1 MFENLKAAKAVGV
14 TLSGMKGPSAESGH
28 RAWAADILF
37 YGAKVGSASGSD
49 IKREINLII
58 DDALMQ
64 QMVDVLKAGGFKID
78 ATKQTKRSSTT
89 DTARGYMSLA
99 VAQIADEMDLVKEL
113 KAAARTQTLV
123 LLRSAPAKATVFGE
137 RFTPDVKAR
146 LSAKYGDD
154 IIEFVNESLKG
165 L

>member
-1 MFENLKAAKAVGV
+1 MFKNLKAAKAVGV
-14 TLSGMKGPSAESGH
+14 TLAGLKGPSAASGH
-28 RAWAADILF
+28 RAWSADILF
-37 YGAKVGSASGSD
+37 YGAKVGTASGSD

-64 QMVDVLKAGGFKID
+64 QMVDVLKDGGFKID
-78 ATKQTKRSSTT
+78 AAKQTKRSSTS

-99 VAQIADEMDLVKEL
+99 VAQIADEMDLAKEL

-137 RFTPDVKAR
+137 RFTPEVKAR
-146 LSAKYGDD
+146 LSDQYGDD
-154 IIEFVNESLKG
+154 IIEFLNESLKG

>member
-14 TLSGMKGPSAESGH
+14 TLSGLKGPSAESGH
-28 RAWAADILF
+28 RAWAAEILF

-49 IKREINLII
+49 IKREINL
-58 DDALMQ
+58 DDRLMQ

-78 ATKQTKRSSTT
+78 ATKQTRRSSNT

-113 KAAARTQTLV
+113 KVAARSQTLV

-146 LSAKYGDD
+146 LSAQYGDD

>member
-14 TLSGMKGPSAESGH
+14 TLSGLKGPSAESGH

-49 IKREINLII
+49 IKREINLI

-78 ATKQTKRSSTT
+78 ATKPTKRSSTA

-113 KAAARTQTLV
+113 KVAARSQTLV

-146 LSAKYGDD
+146 LSAQYGDD